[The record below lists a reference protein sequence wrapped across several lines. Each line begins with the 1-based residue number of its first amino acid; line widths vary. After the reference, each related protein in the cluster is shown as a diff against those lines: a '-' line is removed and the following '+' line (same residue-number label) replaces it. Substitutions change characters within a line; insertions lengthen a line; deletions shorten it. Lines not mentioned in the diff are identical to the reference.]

1 MHIVYCLTSRN
12 SIWRGYGAVFYLFIR
27 NLSLCKL
34 FLYIVDH
41 NYTDSAPLQDYLCDH
56 QKRKAMDS
64 ESICLNLRRIRESLN
79 LSITK
84 MADELDM
91 TRVAYN
97 NVEKGKTR
105 MVSPTIYKI
114 AKFTGLPP
122 EEVLLGRMAQVNEGQ
137 MLNDLRNNY
146 KTRIDMMVNDYEDRL
161 ETQRAMIKEKDTTI
175 KAQEET
181 IHALQSMIA
190 YLQKEK

>member
-1 MHIVYCLTSRN
+1 MTSYIA
-12 SIWRGYGAVFYLFIR
+12 SVRGYDAVFYLFIR
-27 NLSLCKL
+27 KSSFCKL
-34 FLYIVDH
+34 FLYSV
-41 NYTDSAPLQDYLCDH
+41 NYSYTDAAPLQGYLYGYE
-56 QKRKAMDS
+56 KRKTMDS

-84 MADELDM
+84 MACELDM

-114 AKFTGLPP
+114 AAYTGLPP

-146 KTRIDMMVNDYEDRL
+146 KTRIDMMVHDYEDRL

-181 IHALQSMIA
+181 IHALRSMIA

>member
-1 MHIVYCLTSRN
+1 M
-12 SIWRGYGAVFYLFIR
+12 RGYDAVFYLFIR
-27 NLSLCKL
+27 NPSFCKL
-34 FLYIVDH
+34 FLYSV
-41 NYTDSAPLQDYLCDH
+41 NYSYTDAAPLQGYLYGYE
-56 QKRKAMDS
+56 KRKTMDS

-84 MADELDM
+84 MACELDM

-114 AKFTGLPP
+114 AAYTGLPP

-146 KTRIDMMVNDYEDRL
+146 KTRIDMMVHDYEDRL

-181 IHALQSMIA
+181 IHALRSMIA